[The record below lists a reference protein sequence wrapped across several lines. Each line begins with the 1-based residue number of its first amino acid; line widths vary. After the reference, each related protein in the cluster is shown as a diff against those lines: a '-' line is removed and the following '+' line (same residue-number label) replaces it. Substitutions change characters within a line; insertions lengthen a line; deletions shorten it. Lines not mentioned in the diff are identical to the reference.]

1 MADMK
6 EDTRVVKEEFD
17 GLSTPTQIFVAV
29 LVALGIIL
37 GALLGLWLAVH
48 PLDEGDP
55 PQQIEWDDNTYT
67 LQGGGPEGEADDSP
81 EGG

>member
-1 MADMK
+1 MADLK

-17 GLSTPTQIFVAV
+17 AISTPTQIFIAV

-37 GALLGLWLAVH
+37 GTLLGMWLAVQ
-48 PLDEGDP
+48 PIGEGDP
-55 PQQIEWDDNTYT
+55 PPQIEWNDNTYT
-67 LQGGGPEGEADDSP
+67 LQGAGPQGEADDSP